1 MNPTLNKETLRKL
14 NPLPPAPAL
23 VAPVPHPPDK
33 HVIQISFEREL
44 TLPVVVT
51 HQSREMLTNAFR
63 GFGINE

>member
-1 MNPTLNKETLRKL
+1 
-14 NPLPPAPAL
+14 L